1 MRMVKKRALEL
12 AETLFKVEPMVW
24 DSELKKMDSTYLK
37 SDLHRSVEIDKVY
50 TRTVRNE
57 EEDSR
62 ALSEIVLDKRYHLLP
77 F

>member
-1 MRMVKKRALEL
+1 MRMLKKRALEL
-12 AETLFKVEPMVW
+12 AETLFRVEPMVW
-24 DSELKKMDSTYLK
+24 DSELQKMDSTYLK
-37 SDLHRSVEIDKVY
+37 SNLHRSVEVEKIY